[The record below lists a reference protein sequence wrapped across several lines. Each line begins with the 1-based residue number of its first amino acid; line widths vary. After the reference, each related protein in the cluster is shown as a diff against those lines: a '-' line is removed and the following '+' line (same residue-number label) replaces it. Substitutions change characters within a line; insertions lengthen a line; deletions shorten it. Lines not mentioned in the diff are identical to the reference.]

1 VDSDKQ
7 FEHLAQRETEL
18 QALANRGRRRA
29 LLIMI
34 IAFLPIPF
42 VLMKINDDRS
52 LAGMIPIAIACAAV
66 AISYSWTKWQ
76 RGPEDSQSVAF
87 VGLDRKRRWA
97 TYRSLLRGSRIDDPV
112 VLTMVETIHRRLRRR
127 VMVVVAAMVAVTIA
141 TIALVMTGDDSVS
154 PWIPVAIV
162 VLSVGAIAE
171 HRWLINRSAKVIDR
185 SQP

>member
-1 VDSDKQ
+1 MDSDKQ
-7 FEHLAQRETEL
+7 FEQLAQRDTEL
-18 QALANRGRRRA
+18 QALATRGRRRA
-29 LLIMI
+29 LFIMI
-34 IAFLPIPF
+34 VAFLPIPF

-52 LAGMIPIAIACAAV
+52 LAGLIPIGIACVV

-76 RGPEDSQSVAF
+76 RRPEDSQSVAF

-97 TYRSLLRGSRIDDPV
+97 TYRSMLRGSRIDDPV
-112 VLTMVETIHRRLRRR
+112 VLTIVEAIHHHLRRS
-127 VMVVVAAMVAVTIA
+127 VVVVVAAMVAVTIA
-141 TIALVMTGDDSVS
+141 TVALVMTGGDSVS

-162 VLSVGAIAE
+162 VLSASAIAE